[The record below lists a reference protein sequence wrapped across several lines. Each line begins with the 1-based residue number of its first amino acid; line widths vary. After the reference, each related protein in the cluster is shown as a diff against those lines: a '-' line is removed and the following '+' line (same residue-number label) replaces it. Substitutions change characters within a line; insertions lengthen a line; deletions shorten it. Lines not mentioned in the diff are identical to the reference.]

1 MPYVRRNAEGH
12 IMALLQTAETDA
24 QEFLAPNDT
33 EISSFLGESAE
44 AQLFSKLDDELIRA
58 IEDVIDTLIN
68 KNLLRLTDLPLAAQ
82 KKLLSRKQLR
92 QQISEHRLNNLID
105 TDKGLL

>member
-1 MPYVRRNAEGH
+1 MPYVRRNPEGR
-12 IMALLQTAETDA
+12 IIALLHTAETDT
-24 QEFLAPNDT
+24 QEFLAPNDA

-44 AQLFSKLDDELIRA
+44 AQFFSKLDDELIRA
-58 IEDVIDTLIN
+58 IEDVIDVLIN

-82 KKLLSRKQLR
+82 KKLLSRKQFR
-92 QQISEHRLNNLID
+92 QQICEHRLDNLID